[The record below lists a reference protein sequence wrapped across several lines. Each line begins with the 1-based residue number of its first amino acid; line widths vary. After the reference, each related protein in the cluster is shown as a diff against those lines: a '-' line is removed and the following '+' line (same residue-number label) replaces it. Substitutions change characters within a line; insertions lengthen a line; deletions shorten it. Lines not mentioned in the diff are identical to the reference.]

1 MCADPEYQAFVESL
15 NAQPEA
21 LPAAEAAG
29 SSGQRAGQEGG
40 PHITALMAYLQDKHS
55 LKKRAPVTVART
67 RGEAKTERVSLGSRP
82 AWIANMHN
90 RRVAG
95 CVVQDPG

>member
-1 MCADPEYQAFVESL
+1 MESL

-40 PHITALMAYLQDKHS
+40 PQVTALMAYLQDKHS

-67 RGEAKTERVSLGSRP
+67 RGEAKTERVSFGSRLC
-82 AWIANMHN
+82 MD
-90 RRVAG
+90 RKYGQLKG
-95 CVVQDPG
+95 CGLCSPGP